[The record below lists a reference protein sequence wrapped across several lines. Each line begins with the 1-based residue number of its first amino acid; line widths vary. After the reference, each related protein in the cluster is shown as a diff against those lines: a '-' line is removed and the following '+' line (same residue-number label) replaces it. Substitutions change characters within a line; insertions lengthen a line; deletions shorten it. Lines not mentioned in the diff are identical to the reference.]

1 MGFKRKSC
9 VSDKEMPC
17 KGFRRRPQRRS
28 KKMRECAKEEVVDSH
43 YDVSL
48 GGVFYVKEEEEF
60 NPVRMKIL
68 IIQKMLQESKL
79 KSLLNNHVEY
89 SKKCQKI
96 TR

>member
-1 MGFKRKSC
+1 
-9 VSDKEMPC
+9 
-17 KGFRRRPQRRS
+17 
-28 KKMRECAKEEVVDSH
+28 MRECAKEEVVDSH